1 MNQLT
6 FPMPLNELSLSNII
20 QVMKSY
26 VETNPEKIDFSVAFK
41 KAFYD
46 LIKIDEQL
54 QDEQFDSFLK
64 QNLFT
69 EPNVTDSINVYRRNM
84 FKLQLCIIVRKK
96 IIIENEIKK
105 SPNIKALIDLFN
117 QKIEAL
123 LDILDAQRDMEEKK
137 NFIEIVPVE
146 NTDTQTLRT
155 LQRSMTLLNGNNTL
169 TS

>member
-1 MNQLT
+1 M
-6 FPMPLNELSLSNII
+6 
-20 QVMKSY
+20 
-26 VETNPEKIDFSVAFK
+26 
-41 KAFYD
+41 
-46 LIKIDEQL
+46 IKIHEQL

-69 EPNVTDSINVYRRNM
+69 EPNFTDSINVYHRNM
-84 FKLQLCIIVRKK
+84 FKLQLRIIVRKK

-105 SPNIKALIDLFN
+105 SPKIKALIDLFN